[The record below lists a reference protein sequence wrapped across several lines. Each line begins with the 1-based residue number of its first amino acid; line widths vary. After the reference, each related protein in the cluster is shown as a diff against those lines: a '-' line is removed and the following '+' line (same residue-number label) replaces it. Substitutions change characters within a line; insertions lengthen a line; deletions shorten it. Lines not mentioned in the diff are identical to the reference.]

1 MTFQHFCGSSV
12 ANCFPLEVSS
22 GFLDLELLC
31 ASLRQPCILFR
42 RWTLSQRLCLD
53 FWAYWMMCL
62 LSCYCLSIL
71 LRCTEESLLTELKKH
86 CEQGKEDSETTS
98 VLLCS
103 TGKYSY
109 LPPQEV
115 RGNSKGDVVAKARRL
130 KEKYEAKF
138 EFLEGWGAN
147 QKSFVREGSVGVM
160 DFFYNHTLGPFIQ

>member
-62 LSCYCLSIL
+62 LSCYCLCIL

-86 CEQGKEDSETTS
+86 CEQGREDSEMTS

-109 LPPQEV
+109 LPPTGGPWKFQ
-115 RGNSKGDVVAKARRL
+115 GGCGGKSKKVKRKV
-130 KEKYEAKF
+130 
-138 EFLEGWGAN
+138 
-147 QKSFVREGSVGVM
+147 
-160 DFFYNHTLGPFIQ
+160 